1 MKDLLIQTAK
11 RTGLVG
17 AEQLA
22 DFLENNNSGQRLDEA
37 LLSCPYFTEE
47 AVLKLFAAALGWEF
61 LVDIPAKS
69 VPAEFVEAVP
79 ATYAQHHYLIG
90 IRTEADVNKRLTAE
104 TAENAEKELNLSLSE
119 AKELNSAVKK
129 NSISELT
136 VVLSK
141 PLDANALDNV
151 SKMTGL
157 AVRAAISTRTAIT
170 AAIDVAYEQRTTV
183 IEEVAEELDS
193 QNLDQLIDEVATS
206 DDLLDVVNRPPVIRL
221 VNDILF
227 RALQLRASDI
237 HVHPYETKIQI
248 RYRIDGILYNTLS
261 LNRNVLPLIISR
273 IKVMAGMDIAER
285 RLPQDGRCSVRLGQ
299 REVDLRI
306 STVPTSYGE
315 RSVLRLLDKS
325 TALFGLNEL
334 GLGGEDLKTFDS
346 LLNRSHGVIFVTG
359 PTGSGKSTTLYACLN
374 RINSAEKNIMTIED
388 PIEYQLEGIS
398 QMQVASKKGMNFVT
412 SLRHVLR
419 QDPDVI
425 MVGEVRDIET
435 ARMAIQSSLT
445 GHLVF
450 STLHTNDSAGAVS
463 RLLDLGVEPYLAS
476 SSLIAIMAQRLVRKV
491 CPDCREPAEPTTH
504 QLRELGLGD
513 VEVSG
518 SSGFFVGA
526 GCDKCFQTGYR
537 GRTGIYELMLVNEEI
552 ADLIYKRESA
562 GVIKKAAINAG
573 LQTLRMDGAGKVL
586 AGVTT
591 IAEVLRVT
599 QADVI

>member
-11 RTGLVG
+11 RTGLVDV
-17 AEQLA
+17 EQLVK
-22 DFLENNNSGQRLDEA
+22 FLESDESGERLDEA
-37 LLSCPYFTEE
+37 LLRCPYFTEE
-47 AVLKLFAAALGWEF
+47 AVLKLFAAALGQEF
-61 LVDIPAKS
+61 IPEIPAKA
-69 VPAEFVEAVP
+69 VPPEFIEAVP

-90 IRTEADVNKRLTAE
+90 ARLQDGD
-104 TAENAEKELNLSLSE
+104 SE
-119 AKELNSAVKK
+119 GSQTQDGASG
-129 NSISELT
+129 SSELT
-136 VVLSK
+136 VILSK
-141 PLDANALDNV
+141 PLDTNILDNI

-157 AVRAAISTRTAIT
+157 PVRPAISTRTAIT

-183 IEEVAEELDS
+183 IEDVAEELDS
-193 QNLDQLIDEVATS
+193 QNLDQLVDEVASS

-237 HVHPYETKIQI
+237 HVHPYEAKIQI
-248 RYRIDGILYNTLS
+248 RYRVDGILYDVLS

-306 STVPTSYGE
+306 STVPTSFGE

-325 TALFGLNEL
+325 TGLFGLDEL
-334 GLGGEDLKTFDS
+334 GLWEEDLKRFDA

-359 PTGSGKSTTLYACLN
+359 PTGSGKSTTLYASLN
-374 RINSAEKNIMTIED
+374 RINSAEKNVMTIED

-398 QMQVASKKGMNFVT
+398 QMQVASKKGVTFVNA
-412 SLRHVLR
+412 LRHVLR

-435 ARMAIQSSLT
+435 ARMVIQSSLT

-450 STLHTNDSAGAVS
+450 STVHTNDSAGTIT
-463 RLLDLGVEPYLAS
+463 RLLDLGVEPYLVS
-476 SSLIAIMAQRLVRKV
+476 SSLIAVMAQRLVRKV
-491 CPDCREPAEPTTH
+491 CPDCRQEYEPKPHE
-504 QLRELGLGD
+504 LRELGLMSADAQISDSVKNG
-513 VEVSG
+513 G
-518 SSGFFVGA
+518 KFFVGA
-526 GCDKCFQTGYR
+526 GCDKCFDTGYR
-537 GRTGIYELMLVNEEI
+537 GRTGIYELMMISEEI
-552 ADLIYKRESA
+552 RELIYKRESA
-562 GVIKKAAINAG
+562 GVVKKAALNTG
-573 LQTLRMDGAGKVL
+573 LQTLRMDAIRKVL
-586 AGVTT
+586 AGITT
-591 IAEVLRVT
+591 ISEVLRVT

>member
-11 RTGLVG
+11 RTGLVD

-22 DFLENNNSGQRLDEA
+22 KFLEENSGQGRLDEA
-37 LLSCPYFTEE
+37 LLNCPYFTEDV
-47 AVLKLFAAALGWEF
+47 VLKLFAEALGWEF
-61 LVDIPAKS
+61 LPEISAKA
-69 VPAEFVEAVP
+69 VPVEFIEAVP

-90 IRTEADVNKRLTAE
+90 IKCE
-104 TAENAEKELNLSLSE
+104 TDDG
-119 AKELNSAVKK
+119 
-129 NSISELT
+129 ELT

-157 AVRAAISTRTAIT
+157 PVKAAISTRTAIT
-170 AAIDVAYEQRTTV
+170 AVIDVAYEQRTTV

-193 QNLDQLIDEVATS
+193 QNLDQLVDEVATS

-221 VNDILF
+221 VNDVLF

-248 RYRIDGILYNTLS
+248 RYRIDGILYDTLS

-325 TALFGLNEL
+325 TGLFALHEL
-334 GLGGEDLKTFDS
+334 GLLDDDLKKFDS

-374 RINSAEKNIMTIED
+374 RINSAEKNVITIED

-398 QMQVASKKGMNFVT
+398 QIQVASKKGMTFAT

-450 STLHTNDSAGAVS
+450 STLHTNDSAGAVT

-476 SSLIAIMAQRLVRKV
+476 SSLIAIIAQRLVRKV
-491 CPDCREPAEPTTH
+491 CPNCREVTEPTH
-504 QLRELGLGD
+504 HELRELGLGD
-513 VEVSG
+513 VKKPG
-518 SSGFFVGA
+518 SAEDDVRFFVGA
-526 GCDKCFQTGYR
+526 GCEKCFQTGYR
-537 GRTGIYELMLVNEEI
+537 GRTGIYEMLLINEEI
-552 ADLIYKRESA
+552 QDMIYKRETA
-562 GVIKKAAINAG
+562 GAMKKVALDAG
-573 LQTLRMDGAGKVL
+573 MQTLRMDGARKVL

-591 IAEVLRVT
+591 ISEVLRVT

>member
-11 RTGLVG
+11 RTGLID
-17 AEQLA
+17 AKQLA
-22 DFLENNNSGQRLDEA
+22 EFLENNKEGGSRLDDA
-37 LLSCPYFTEE
+37 LLRCPYFTEE
-47 AVLKLFAAALGWEF
+47 VVLKLFAAALGWEF
-61 LVDIPAKS
+61 LDDIPAKS
-69 VPAEFVEAVP
+69 VSAEFIEAIP

-90 IRTEADVNKRLTAE
+90 IKGKDDG
-104 TAENAEKELNLSLSE
+104 
-119 AKELNSAVKK
+119 
-129 NSISELT
+129 ELT
-136 VVLSK
+136 VVLSR

-157 AVRAAISTRTAIT
+157 PVRPAVATRAAIT
-170 AAIDVAYEQRTTV
+170 AAIDVAYEQRATV

-193 QNLDQLIDEVATS
+193 QNLDQLVDEVAGS

-248 RYRIDGILYNTLS
+248 RYRVDGILYDTLS

-299 REVDLRI
+299 REVDLRV

-325 TALFGLNEL
+325 TGLFKLDEL
-334 GLGGEDLKTFDS
+334 GLWEDDLKRFDS

-359 PTGSGKSTTLYACLN
+359 PTGSGKTTTLYACLN

-398 QMQVASKKGMNFVT
+398 QMQVASKKGVT
-412 SLRHVLR
+412 FANALRHVLR

-463 RLLDLGVEPYLAS
+463 RLLDLGAEPYLVS

-491 CPDCREPAEPTTH
+491 CPDCRQEYEPAAHE
-504 QLRELGLGD
+504 LRELGLGD
-513 VEVSG
+513 AGMPSG
-518 SSGFFVGA
+518 PTVGGRKFYVGA

-537 GRTGIYELMLVNEEI
+537 GRTGVYELMLVSQAI
-552 ADLIYKRESA
+552 QDLIYKRESA
-562 GVIKKAAINAG
+562 GTIKKVALDAG
-573 LQTLRMDGAGKVL
+573 LQTLRMDGARKVL
-586 AGVTT
+586 AGITT

-599 QADVI
+599 QADVM

>member
-11 RTGLVG
+11 RTGLVDV
-17 AEQLA
+17 EQLQK
-22 DFLENNNSGQRLDEA
+22 FLESNETNERLDEA
-37 LLSCPYFTEE
+37 LLRCPYFTEE
-47 AVLKLFAAALGWEF
+47 AVLKLFAAALGQEF
-61 LVDIPAKS
+61 IAEIPAKT
-69 VPAEFVEAVP
+69 VPAEFIEAVP

-90 IRTEADVNKRLTAE
+90 TRPQADDGDGSDAQDNT
-104 TAENAEKELNLSLSE
+104 
-119 AKELNSAVKK
+119 SAGRE
-129 NSISELT
+129 IT
-136 VVLSK
+136 VVLSR
-141 PLDANALDNV
+141 PLDTNVLDNV

-157 AVRAAISTRTAIT
+157 PVRPAISTRTAIT

-193 QNLDQLIDEVATS
+193 QNLDRLVDEVATS

-248 RYRIDGILYNTLS
+248 RYRIDGILYDVLS

-306 STVPTSYGE
+306 STVPTSFGE

-325 TALFGLNEL
+325 TGLFGLDEL
-334 GLGGEDLKTFDS
+334 GLWEDDLKRLDS

-359 PTGSGKSTTLYACLN
+359 PTGSGKSTTLYASLN
-374 RINSAEKNIMTIED
+374 RINSAEKNVMTIED

-398 QMQVASKKGMNFVT
+398 QMQVASKKGVTFVNA
-412 SLRHVLR
+412 LRHVLR

-435 ARMAIQSSLT
+435 ARMVIQSSLT

-450 STLHTNDSAGAVS
+450 STVHTNDSAGTVT
-463 RLLDLGVEPYLAS
+463 RLLDLGVEPYLVS
-476 SSLIAIMAQRLVRKV
+476 SSLIAVMAQRLVRKV
-491 CPDCREPAEPTTH
+491 CPNCRQEYEPKPHE
-504 QLRELGLGD
+504 LRELGLMSADAQLAEPLKNG
-513 VEVSG
+513 G
-518 SSGFFVGA
+518 KFFVGA
-526 GCDKCFQTGYR
+526 GCDKCFDTGYR
-537 GRTGIYELMLVNEEI
+537 GRTGVYELMPISEEI
-552 ADLIYKRESA
+552 RDLIYRRESA
-562 GVIKKAAINAG
+562 GVIKKVALNAG
-573 LQTLRMDGAGKVL
+573 LQTLRMDGARKVL
-586 AGVTT
+586 AGITT
-591 IAEVLRVT
+591 ISEVLRVT
-599 QADVI
+599 QADVM

>member
-11 RTGLVG
+11 RTGLAD

-22 DFLENNNSGQRLDEA
+22 KFLEENNEQNLRLDE
-37 LLSCPYFTEE
+37 LLLGCPYFTEDV
-47 AVLKLFAAALGWEF
+47 VLKLFAEALGLEF
-61 LVDIPAKS
+61 LSEISPKA
-69 VPAEFVEAVP
+69 VPVEFIEAVP

-90 IRTEADVNKRLTAE
+90 IKVEGDDG
-104 TAENAEKELNLSLSE
+104 
-119 AKELNSAVKK
+119 
-129 NSISELT
+129 ELT
-136 VVLSK
+136 VVLSR

-157 AVRAAISTRTAIT
+157 PVRAAVSTRAAIT
-170 AAIDVAYEQRTTV
+170 SVIDVAYEQRTTV

-193 QNLDQLIDEVATS
+193 QNLDQLIDEVAGS

-237 HVHPYETKIQI
+237 HVHPYEAKIQI
-248 RYRIDGILYNTLS
+248 RYRIDGILYDTLS
-261 LNRNVLPLIISR
+261 LNRNVLSLIISR

-306 STVPTSYGE
+306 STVPTSFGE

-325 TALFGLNEL
+325 TALFGLDEL
-334 GLGGEDLKTFDS
+334 GLWKEDLKKFDT
-346 LLNRSHGVIFVTG
+346 LLTRSHGVIFVTG

-374 RINSAEKNIMTIED
+374 RINSAEKNVITIED

-398 QMQVASKKGMNFVT
+398 QIQVASKKGMTFAT

-463 RLLDLGVEPYLAS
+463 RLLDLGVEPYLVS
-476 SSLIAIMAQRLVRKV
+476 SSLIAIIAQRLVRKV
-491 CPDCREPAEPTTH
+491 CPDCRKVAEPTPRE
-504 QLRELGLGD
+504 LRELGLG
-513 VEVSG
+513 EAAAESG
-518 SSGFFVGA
+518 GKFFVGE
-526 GCDKCFQTGYR
+526 GCEKCFQTGYR
-537 GRTGIYELMLVNEEI
+537 GRTGIYEMMLISEEVQN
-552 ADLIYKRESA
+552 LIYKRETA
-562 GVIKKAAINAG
+562 GTIKKVALDAG
-573 LQTLRMDGAGKVL
+573 MQTLRMDGARKVL
-586 AGVTT
+586 SGITT
-591 IAEVLRVT
+591 IAEVARVT
-599 QADVI
+599 QADVM

>member
-1 MKDLLIQTAK
+1 MIQTAK
-11 RTGLVG
+11 RTGLLD

-22 DFLENNNSGQRLDEA
+22 KFLEESSGPERLDE
-37 LLSCPYFTEE
+37 LLLRCPHFTEE
-47 AVLKLFAAALGWEF
+47 AILRLFAAALGREF
-61 LVDIPAKS
+61 LTDISAKL
-69 VPAEFVEAVP
+69 VPAEFIEAVP

-90 IRTEADVNKRLTAE
+90 VKTDADDGQ
-104 TAENAEKELNLSLSE
+104 
-119 AKELNSAVKK
+119 
-129 NSISELT
+129 LT

-157 AVRAAISTRTAIT
+157 PVRAAISTRANIT
-170 AAIDVAYEQRTTV
+170 SVIDVAYEQRTTV

-248 RYRIDGILYNTLS
+248 RYRVDGILYDVLS
-261 LNRNVLPLIISR
+261 LNRNVLSLIISR

-325 TALFGLNEL
+325 TGLFGLDEL
-334 GLGGEDLKTFDS
+334 GLCEDDLKRFDS

-359 PTGSGKSTTLYACLN
+359 PTGSGKSTTLYAALN
-374 RINSAEKNIMTIED
+374 RINSSEKNVMTIED
-388 PIEYQLEGIS
+388 PIEYQLGGIS
-398 QMQVASKKGMNFVT
+398 QMQVASKKGMNFAN

-450 STLHTNDSAGAVS
+450 STLHTNDSAGAVT
-463 RLLDLGVEPYLAS
+463 RLLDLGVEPYLVS

-491 CPDCREPAEPTTH
+491 CPDCREVTEPSTRE
-504 QLRELGLGD
+504 LRELGIL
-513 VEVSG
+513 
-518 SSGFFVGA
+518 SSAEGGGQFFVGA
-526 GCDKCFQTGYR
+526 GCDRCFQTGYR
-537 GRTGIYELMLVNEEI
+537 GRTGVYELMLINEEI
-552 ADLIYKRESA
+552 QNLIYRRESA
-562 GVIKKAAINAG
+562 GAIKKVALEAG
-573 LQTLRMDGAGKVL
+573 LQTLRMDGTRKVL
-586 AGVTT
+586 AGITT
-591 IAEVLRVT
+591 TAEVLRVT
-599 QADVI
+599 QADVM

>member
-11 RTGLVG
+11 RTGLAD

-22 DFLENNNSGQRLDEA
+22 KFLEENNEQNLRLDE
-37 LLSCPYFTEE
+37 LLLGCPYFTEDV
-47 AVLKLFAAALGWEF
+47 VLKLFAEALGLEF
-61 LVDIPAKS
+61 LPEIPPKA
-69 VPAEFVEAVP
+69 VPVEFIEAVP
-79 ATYAQHHYLIG
+79 AAYAQHHYLIG
-90 IRTEADVNKRLTAE
+90 IKPEADDG
-104 TAENAEKELNLSLSE
+104 
-119 AKELNSAVKK
+119 
-129 NSISELT
+129 ELT
-136 VVLSK
+136 VVLSR

-157 AVRAAISTRTAIT
+157 PVRAAISTRAAIT
-170 AAIDVAYEQRTTV
+170 SVIDVAYEQRTTV

-193 QNLDQLIDEVATS
+193 QNLDQLLDEVAAS

-248 RYRIDGILYNTLS
+248 RYRIDGILYDTLS

-306 STVPTSYGE
+306 STVPTSFGE

-325 TALFGLNEL
+325 TGLFGLDEL
-334 GLGGEDLKTFDS
+334 GLWKEDLKKFDA
-346 LLNRSHGVIFVTG
+346 LLTRSHGVIFVTG

-374 RINSAEKNIMTIED
+374 RINSAEKNVITIED

-398 QMQVASKKGMNFVT
+398 QIQVASKKGMTFAT

-463 RLLDLGVEPYLAS
+463 RLLDLGVEPYLVS
-476 SSLIAIMAQRLVRKV
+476 SSLIAIIAQRLVRKV
-491 CPDCREPAEPTTH
+491 CPDCRKVVEPTPCE
-504 QLRELGLGD
+504 LRELGLGEAAAD
-513 VEVSG
+513 SG
-518 SSGFFVGA
+518 GKFFVGE
-526 GCDKCFQTGYR
+526 GCEKCFQTGYR
-537 GRTGIYELMLVNEEI
+537 GRTGIYEMMLISEEVQN
-552 ADLIYKRESA
+552 LIYKRETA
-562 GVIKKAAINAG
+562 GTIKKVALDAG
-573 LQTLRMDGAGKVL
+573 MQTLRMDGARKVL
-586 AGVTT
+586 SGITT
-591 IAEVLRVT
+591 IAEVARVT
-599 QADVI
+599 QADVM

>member
-11 RTGLVG
+11 RTGLVD

-22 DFLENNNSGQRLDEA
+22 KFLKESSSHERLDEL
-37 LLSCPYFTEE
+37 LLSCSYFTEDT
-47 AVLKLFAAALGWEF
+47 VLKLFAETLGWEY
-61 LVDIPAKS
+61 LAEIPEKA
-69 VPAEFVEAVP
+69 VPVEFIESVP
-79 ATYAQHHYLIG
+79 ATYAQHHFLIG
-90 IRTEADVNKRLTAE
+90 IRRNGQD
-104 TAENAEKELNLSLSE
+104 
-119 AKELNSAVKK
+119 
-129 NSISELT
+129 SELI

-157 AVRAAISTRTAIT
+157 AVKPAISTRAAIT
-170 AAIDVAYEQRTTV
+170 SVIDVAYEQRTTV

-193 QNLDQLIDEVATS
+193 QNLERLVDEVTAS

-237 HVHPYETKIQI
+237 HVHPYEGKIQI
-248 RYRIDGILYNTLS
+248 RYRIDGILYDTLS

-306 STVPTSYGE
+306 STVPTSLGE

-325 TALFGLNEL
+325 TGLFGLDEL
-334 GLGGEDLKTFDS
+334 GLWQEDLKKFDS
-346 LLNRSHGVIFVTG
+346 LLHRSHGVIFVTG
-359 PTGSGKSTTLYACLN
+359 PTGSGKSTTLYASLN
-374 RINSAEKNIMTIED
+374 RINSSEKNVITIED

-398 QMQVASKKGMNFVT
+398 QIQVASKKGMTFAT

-450 STLHTNDSAGAVS
+450 STLHTNDSAGAIT
-463 RLLDLGVEPYLAS
+463 RLLDLGVEPYLVS
-476 SSLIAIMAQRLVRKV
+476 SSLIAVIAQRLVRKV
-491 CPDCREPAEPTTH
+491 CPDCRKNYEPTPNE
-504 QLRELGLGD
+504 LRELGLGS
-513 VEVSG
+513 VKASG
-518 SSGFFVGA
+518 PAESIGKFCIGT
-526 GCDKCFQTGYR
+526 GCERCFQTGYR
-537 GRTGIYELMLVNEEI
+537 GRTGIYEMMLISDEI
-552 ADLIYKRESA
+552 QDLVYRRKTA
-562 GVIKKAAINAG
+562 GTIKKVALQAG
-573 LQTLRMDGAGKVL
+573 MQTLRMDGARKALEGI
-586 AGVTT
+586 TT
-591 IAEVLRVT
+591 ISEVLRVT
-599 QADVI
+599 QTDVL

>member
-1 MKDLLIQTAK
+1 MKELLIQTAK
-11 RTGLVG
+11 RTGLVDV
-17 AEQLA
+17 EQLVK
-22 DFLENNNSGQRLDEA
+22 FFENNEGQERIDEA
-37 LLSCPYFTEE
+37 LLRCPYFTEE
-47 AVLKLFAAALGWEF
+47 AVLRLFAAALGVEF
-61 LVDIPAKS
+61 LPEIPSKS
-69 VPAEFVEAVP
+69 VPPEFVEAVP
-79 ATYAQHHYLIG
+79 ATYAQHHYVVG
-90 IRTEADVNKRLTAE
+90 TRNQADDGEGSQAQN
-104 TAENAEKELNLSLSE
+104 NAPG
-119 AKELNSAVKK
+119 VP
-129 NSISELT
+129 ELT

-141 PLDANALDNV
+141 PLDTNTLDNV
-151 SKMTGL
+151 SKMAGMP
-157 AVRAAISTRTAIT
+157 VRPAISTRTAIT

-193 QNLDQLIDEVATS
+193 QNLDQIVDEVATS

-237 HVHPYETKIQI
+237 HVHPYEAKIQI
-248 RYRIDGILYNTLS
+248 RYRVDGILYDTLS
-261 LNRNVLPLIISR
+261 LNRNVLPLIVSR

-325 TALFGLNEL
+325 TGLFGLNEL
-334 GLGGEDLKTFDS
+334 GLWKGDLKKLDS

-359 PTGSGKSTTLYACLN
+359 PTGSGKSTTLYAALN
-374 RINSAEKNIMTIED
+374 RINSSEKNIMTIED

-398 QMQVASKKGMNFVT
+398 QMQVSTKKGMNFAN

-450 STLHTNDSAGAVS
+450 STLHTNDSAGAVT
-463 RLLDLGVEPYLAS
+463 RLLDLGVEPYLVS

-491 CPDCREPAEPTTH
+491 CPNCRQVTEPSPHE
-504 QLRELGLGD
+504 LRELGIG
-513 VEVSG
+513 ETSTE
-518 SSGFFVGA
+518 SSGKFFTGA

-537 GRTGIYELMLVNEEI
+537 GRTGIYELMLINEEI
-552 ADLIYKRESA
+552 QNLIYKRESA
-562 GVIKKAAINAG
+562 GTIKRAALKAG
-573 LQTLRMDGAGKVL
+573 LQTLRMDGTRKVL
-586 AGVTT
+586 AGATT

-599 QADVI
+599 QADVM

>member
-1 MKDLLIQTAK
+1 MKDLLLQTAR
-11 RTGLVG
+11 RTGLVD
-17 AEQLA
+17 AERLA
-22 DFLENNNSGQRLDEA
+22 GFFEENTGQGRLDEA
-37 LLSCPYFTEE
+37 LLNCPYFTEE
-47 AVLKLFAAALGWEF
+47 AVLRLFAEALGWEF
-61 LVDIPAKS
+61 LHEISPKS
-69 VPAEFVEAVP
+69 VPVEFIETVP
-79 ATYAQHHYLIG
+79 ALYAQHHYLIG
-90 IRTEADVNKRLTAE
+90 IKSDADNG
-104 TAENAEKELNLSLSE
+104 
-119 AKELNSAVKK
+119 
-129 NSISELT
+129 ELT

-151 SKMTGL
+151 SKMMGL
-157 AVRAAISTRTAIT
+157 PVRAAVSTRAAIT
-170 AAIDVAYEQRTTV
+170 AVIDVAYEQKTTV

-193 QNLDQLIDEVATS
+193 QNLDQLVDEVAGS

-237 HVHPYETKIQI
+237 HVHPYESKIQI
-248 RYRIDGILYNTLS
+248 RYRIDGILYDTLS
-261 LNRNVLPLIISR
+261 LNKNVLPLIISR

-306 STVPTSYGE
+306 STVPTSFGE

-325 TALFGLNEL
+325 TGLFGLNEL
-334 GLGGEDLKTFDS
+334 GLCDEDLQKFDS

-374 RINSAEKNIMTIED
+374 RINSAEKNVITIED

-398 QMQVASKKGMNFVT
+398 QIQVASKKGMTFAT

-463 RLLDLGVEPYLAS
+463 RLLDLGVEPYLVS
-476 SSLIAIMAQRLVRKV
+476 SSLIAIIAQRLVRKV
-491 CPDCREPAEPTTH
+491 CPDCRKSVKPSPVD
-504 QLRELGLGD
+504 LRELGLSKMEED
-513 VEVSG
+513 SG
-518 SSGFFVGA
+518 EFFA
-526 GCDKCFQTGYR
+526 GTGCERCFQTGYR
-537 GRTGIYELMLVNEEI
+537 GRTGIYEMMLIDSEI
-552 ADLIYKRESA
+552 QNLIYKKESA
-562 GVIKKAAINAG
+562 GAIKRNALDAG
-573 LQTLRMDGAGKVL
+573 LKTLRMDGARKVL
-586 AGVTT
+586 DGITSVS
-591 IAEVLRVT
+591 EVLRVT
-599 QADVI
+599 QTDIM

>member
-1 MKDLLIQTAK
+1 LLIRTAE
-11 RTGLVG
+11 RTELIDAG
-17 AEQLA
+17 QLRK
-22 DFLENNNSGQRLDEA
+22 FLDEYSGQGRIDEA
-37 LLSCPYFTEE
+37 LLNCPYFTED
-47 AVLKLFAAALGWEF
+47 AVLKLFAEALGWEY
-61 LVDIPAKS
+61 LAEIPAKL
-69 VPAEFVEAVP
+69 VPVEFIEAVP
-79 ATYAQHHYLIG
+79 ATYAQHHFLIG
-90 IRTEADVNKRLTAE
+90 IKRE
-104 TAENAEKELNLSLSE
+104 TDDG
-119 AKELNSAVKK
+119 
-129 NSISELT
+129 ELT

-157 AVRAAISTRTAIT
+157 PVRAAISTRTAIT
-170 AAIDVAYEQRTTV
+170 AVIDVAYEQRSTV
-183 IEEVAEELDS
+183 IEEVAEELDQ
-193 QNLDQLIDEVATS
+193 QNLDQLVDEVSAS
-206 DDLLDVVNRPPVIRL
+206 DDLLNVVNRPPVIRL

-237 HVHPYETKIQI
+237 HVHPYETKVQI
-248 RYRIDGILYNTLS
+248 RYRIDGILYDVLS
-261 LNRNVLPLIISR
+261 LNRNVLPLIVSR

-325 TALFGLNEL
+325 TGLFTLNEL
-334 GLGGEDLKTFDS
+334 GMWEDDLERFDS
-346 LLNRSHGVIFVTG
+346 LLHHSHGVIFVTG
-359 PTGSGKSTTLYACLN
+359 PTGSGKSTTLYASLN
-374 RINSAEKNIMTIED
+374 RLNSSEKNVITIED

-398 QMQVASKKGMNFVT
+398 QIQVASKKGMTFAT

-476 SSLIAIMAQRLVRKV
+476 SSLIAILAQRLVRKV
-491 CPDCREPAEPTTH
+491 CPDCRNATEPSARD
-504 QLRELGLGD
+504 LRALGLLGNGD
-513 VEVSG
+513 GAPAPRNSEE
-518 SSGFFVGA
+518 FFVGA
-526 GCDKCFQTGYR
+526 GCEKCFQTGYR
-537 GRTGIYELMLVNEEI
+537 GRTGIYELL
-552 ADLIYKRESA
+552 LISEQIQDMIYRRETAGAIKRNALEA
-562 GVIKKAAINAG
+562 GM
-573 LQTLRMDGAGKVL
+573 QTLRMDGARKAL
-586 AGVTT
+586 AGITT
-591 IAEVLRVT
+591 VSEVLRVT

>member
-1 MKDLLIQTAK
+1 MRELLIQTAK
-11 RTGLVG
+11 KTGLVD

-22 DFLENNNSGQRLDEA
+22 GYLESDKGQERLDEV
-37 LLSCPYFTEE
+37 LLRCPYFTEDS
-47 AVLKLFAAALGWEF
+47 VLKLFAAALGQEF
-61 LVDIPAKS
+61 FEEIPTKK
-69 VPAEFVEAVP
+69 VPQEFIEAIP

-90 IRTEADVNKRLTAE
+90 IRPEDDNG
-104 TAENAEKELNLSLSE
+104 EL
-119 AKELNSAVKK
+119 
-129 NSISELT
+129 II
-136 VVLSK
+136 VLSK

-157 AVRAAISTRTAIT
+157 PVSAAVATRTAIT
-170 AAIDVAYEQRTTV
+170 SAIDVAYEQRTTV

-193 QNLDQLIDEVATS
+193 QNLDQLIDEVAS
-206 DDLLDVVNRPPVIRL
+206 SNDLLDVVNRPPVIRL

-248 RYRIDGILYNTLS
+248 RYRIDGILYDTLS

-285 RLPQDGRCSVRLGQ
+285 RMPQDGRCTVRLGQ

-315 RSVLRLLDKS
+315 RSVMRVLDKS
-325 TALFGLNEL
+325 TALYGLDEL
-334 GLGGEDLKTFDS
+334 GLGEEDLEKFDS
-346 LLNRSHGVIFVTG
+346 LLGRTHGVIFVTG
-359 PTGSGKSTTLYACLN
+359 PTGSGKSTTLYACLS
-374 RINSAEKNIMTIED
+374 RLNSAEKNIMTIED

-398 QMQVASKKGMNFVT
+398 QMQVASKKGMTFAN

-450 STLHTNDSAGAVS
+450 STLHTNDAAGAIS
-463 RLLDLGVEPYLAS
+463 RLLDLGVEPYLVS
-476 SSLIAIMAQRLVRKV
+476 SSLIAVMAQRLVRKV
-491 CPDCREPAEPTTH
+491 CPDCREECQPTARE
-504 QLRELGLGD
+504 LRELGLLSADASLSDIEEKNGK
-513 VEVSG
+513 
-518 SSGFFVGA
+518 FFVGK
-526 GCDKCFQTGYR
+526 GCDKCFQTGFR
-537 GRTGIYELMLVNEEI
+537 GRTGVYELMMISEEI
-552 ADLIYKRESA
+552 QELIYRRESA
-562 GVIKKAAINAG
+562 GAIKRASLSGG
-573 LQTLRMDGAGKVL
+573 LQTLRMDGTGKVIK
-586 AGVTT
+586 GITT
-591 IAEVLRVT
+591 IKEVLRVT
-599 QADVI
+599 QADIM

>member
-1 MKDLLIQTAK
+1 MKDLLIQAA
-11 RTGLVG
+11 RNTGLVD

-22 DFLENNNSGQRLDEA
+22 QFLENNKGQTKRLDEV

-61 LVDIPAKS
+61 LADIPPKS
-69 VPAEFVEAVP
+69 VPPEFIEAIP

-90 IRTEADVNKRLTAE
+90 IRTEADDG
-104 TAENAEKELNLSLSE
+104 
-119 AKELNSAVKK
+119 
-129 NSISELT
+129 ELT
-136 VVLSK
+136 IVLSK

-157 AVRAAISTRTAIT
+157 PVRAAVSTRTAIT

-237 HVHPYETKIQI
+237 HVHPYEAKIQI
-248 RYRIDGILYNTLS
+248 RYRIDGILYDVLS

-325 TALFGLNEL
+325 TGLFGLDEL
-334 GLGGEDLKTFDS
+334 GLWKEDLKKFDS
-346 LLNRSHGVIFVTG
+346 LLNRSHGIIFVTG

-374 RINSAEKNIMTIED
+374 RINSAEKNVITIED

-398 QMQVASKKGMNFVT
+398 QIQAASKKGMTFVT

-425 MVGEVRDIET
+425 MIGEVRDIDT

-450 STLHTNDSAGAVS
+450 STLHTNDSAGAVT
-463 RLLDLGVEPYLAS
+463 RLLDLGVEPYLVS
-476 SSLIAIMAQRLVRKV
+476 SSLIAIIAQRLVRKV
-491 CPDCREPAEPTTH
+491 CPDCSRPAEPTPH
-504 QLRELGLGD
+504 ELRELGLGD
-513 VEVSG
+513 VERFG
-518 SSGFFVGA
+518 LANGAHEFYIGA
-526 GCDKCFQTGYR
+526 GCDKCFQTGFR
-537 GRTGIYELMLVNEEI
+537 GRTGVYEMMLINEEI
-552 ADLIYKRESA
+552 QNLIYKRETA
-562 GVIKKAAINAG
+562 GTIKKVALDSG
-573 LQTLRMDGAGKVL
+573 MQTLRMDGARKVL
-586 AGVTT
+586 AGITT

-599 QADVI
+599 QADVV